1 MNGRCSKYVIVFFCC
16 FASQQDWSFFW
27 VIEGIWHLHF
37 LSWLKCFT
45 NETASMYSGGSHE
58 KGGSP
63 ECDTGRLN
71 LWSFKLF
78 TFLISFLLPHKS
90 EQSKDCF
97 TPLFQASGFHM
108 TLGLLTRHGED
119 EEESGW
125 EPFAKVWKEKR
136 NTLTWKEGPTRSKAC
151 EYFFFS
157 NKVSGLQTSS
167 VYSGWTSIVKDNQSG
182 CSLNCTQQNRGLELC
197 RFAYWQKWTML
208 VERKIG

>member
-1 MNGRCSKYVIVFFCC
+1 MKQCIQVEAMRKEAALSVIQVGWTCGASNCAIHSITVYFF
-16 FASQQDWSFFW
+16 SF
-27 VIEGIWHLHF
+27 
-37 LSWLKCFT
+37 S
-45 NETASMYSGGSHE
+45 
-58 KGGSP
+58 
-63 ECDTGRLN
+63 
-71 LWSFKLF
+71 
-78 TFLISFLLPHKS
+78 FLISFLLPYKS

-151 EYFFFS
+151 EYFFS
-157 NKVSGLQTSS
+157 NKVSWLQTSS

-182 CSLNCTQQNRGLELC
+182 CSVNCTQQNRGLELC
-197 RFAYWQKWTML
+197 RFAYWQKWIML
-208 VERKIG
+208 VERKLGNKV